1 MASSATTLPLPEAA
15 SDISREE
22 LHNRLGDASLTI
34 VDVLPSSSYNAEHL
48 PGAINL
54 PLAEL
59 PARAPALLPDR
70 SGEIAIYCAS
80 FT

>member
-1 MASSATTLPLPEAA
+1 MASSLNTSHPALADE
-15 SDISREE
+15 ISREE
-22 LHNRLGDASLTI
+22 LSRRLGNGSL
-34 VDVLPSSSYNAEHL
+34 VVADVLPKEAYNGGHL

-59 PARAPALLPDR
+59 AARAPELLPDR
-70 SGEIAIYCAS
+70 TAEIAVYCAS